1 MKRNNSI
8 LLAAGLVFIGAASR
22 IVNLEMSLFN
32 LAPVAAIALF
42 SGAVIKD
49 KRLSFI
55 VPLLSLLVADIYIE
69 LFSSIMSG
77 FYGIQQL
84 FVYMAM
90 ALITLVGTRMKN
102 MEDSKPAAYTMN
114 VLGFSLTSSALFFIV
129 SNFGSFLY
137 GMYGMDLN
145 GLITTYVMAIPFYQ
159 KSFAS
164 DMIGSGLFFGAY
176 YMVQKAMLARTQR
189 A

>member
-1 MKRNNSI
+1 MKRNYNF

-49 KRLSFI
+49 KRISLI
-55 VPLLSLLVADIYIE
+55 VPLLSLLLADLYIE
-69 LFSSIMSG
+69 FFSPIMSG
-77 FYGIQQL
+77 FYGIQQV
-84 FVYMAM
+84 FVFGAMAM
-90 ALITLVGTRMKN
+90 IALLGTKMKN
-102 MEDSKPAAYTMN
+102 LENSKPAAYSLN
-114 VLGFSLTSSALFFIV
+114 VLGFSVMSSVLFFVV

-145 GLITTYVMAIPFYQ
+145 GLVTTYVMAIPFY
-159 KSFAS
+159 KNSFAS
-164 DMIGSGLFFGAY
+164 DMIGCGLFFGAY
-176 YMVQKAMLARTQR
+176 YLVQKAMAAR
-189 A
+189 AVKA